1 MLQFTI
7 MSQSIHGCEMI
18 EGQVEREEDG
28 AQDLA
33 AAAAAAT
40 TAAVVGESSSVEVD
54 EDGCVFQA
62 LSCQCE

>member
-1 MLQFTI
+1 
-7 MSQSIHGCEMI
+7 MI

-54 EDGCVFQA
+54 EDGCVLQA